1 VTSVELI
8 RSTDE
13 EKAKQIDAVGAF
25 QLARN
30 RGIDGKP
37 RPETS
42 PGSLHTL
49 QRIAREGKNVFGS
62 LMESVKYYSLGQIT
76 HALYQVGGEY
86 RRNM

>member
-1 VTSVELI
+1 MNPVRTATVLTH
-8 RSTDE
+8 R
-13 EKAKQIDAVGAF
+13 
-25 QLARN
+25 
-30 RGIDGKP
+30 
-37 RPETS
+37 RPEETG
-42 PGSLHTL
+42 PAIATL